1 LAAILIAED
10 DKGVREFVSRALER
24 DGHHII
30 AVSDGTEALEVL
42 TEGGFDLL
50 LTDIVMPEMDGI
62 ALALKVAKD
71 YPKLKVLMMTG
82 YAHEQQRVYNLEIL
96 IHDVVPKPFTLQQ
109 IREAAR
115 QVLDG

>member
-1 LAAILIAED
+1 MAAILIAED

-24 DGHHII
+24 DGHHVT
-30 AVSDGTEALEVL
+30 AVADGVEALEVL

-50 LTDIVMPEMDGI
+50 LTDIVMPELDGI

-71 YPKLKVLMMTG
+71 YPELKVLMMTG
-82 YAHEQQRVYNLEIL
+82 YAHEQQRVYNL
-96 IHDVVPKPFTLQQ
+96 DVLTHEVIPKPFTLQQ

-115 QVLDG
+115 QALAG